1 LGDARRSLG
10 SVGESLKQAVR
21 TKLETATLR
30 SIGLWVI
37 SASGNLVIDP
47 SRTALTLG
55 HSLDPGHKLRN
66 EVKQTSSL
74 TARRTCDPDW
84 KLWALR
90 EFSVKAR
97 LTQTARSLAA
107 ASLMRGFDSF
117 CELFG
122 WH

>member
-21 TKLETATLR
+21 TKLDTATLR

-55 HSLDPGHKLRN
+55 HSLDPG
-66 EVKQTSSL
+66 TSY
-74 TARRTCDPDW
+74 
-84 KLWALR
+84 
-90 EFSVKAR
+90 E
-97 LTQTARSLAA
+97 
-107 ASLMRGFDSF
+107 RGSSS
-117 CELFG
+117 
-122 WH
+122 HQA